1 MQDKFNII
9 TTIINII
16 IFINS
21 IKFEKKLITFKKKNI
36 DFI

>member
-1 MQDKFNII
+1 MPDKFNII

-21 IKFEKKLITFKKKNI
+21 IKFEKKTYYLKKKT
-36 DFI
+36 